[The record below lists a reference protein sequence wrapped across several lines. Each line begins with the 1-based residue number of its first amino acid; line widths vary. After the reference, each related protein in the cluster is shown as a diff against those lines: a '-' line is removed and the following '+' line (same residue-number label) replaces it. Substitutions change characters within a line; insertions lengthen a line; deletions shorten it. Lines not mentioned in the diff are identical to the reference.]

1 MRSQKVRL
9 QREFVDAAGRVMRN
23 PNTEDR
29 ALKWIAVLLMIG
41 MGAAIWFGAWVVWT
55 GLTMAAA

>member
-1 MRSQKVRL
+1 MRK
-9 QREFVDAAGRVMRN
+9 

-41 MGAAIWFGAWVVWT
+41 MGAAIGFGAWVVWI
-55 GLTMAAA
+55 GLVLAS